1 VPLALAVTALSPAP
15 LALLIVAGAAAY
27 VVALIGIVL
36 VTMPRPDL
44 NPRAIVTS
52 FLARSS

>member
-1 VPLALAVTALSPAP
+1 VPLALAVTAVSPAP
-15 LALLIVAGAAAY
+15 LALVILAGAAAY

-52 FLARSS
+52 FLARRS